1 MEKLVVESDGPRGAD
16 PQCREPQSPGEVAGT
31 VAQPVPQATVL
42 TPALQAP
49 RLSLGTA
56 AQGWGLSI
64 LEELPRAGG
73 CPSWKSWATVSTVG
87 AVFTEQR
94 G

>member
-1 MEKLVVESDGPRGAD
+1 MPRASKPRRGSRYGGPASSPSDSAD
-16 PQCREPQSPGEVAGT
+16 PGPAGPTAEPRNRCPG
-31 VAQPVPQATVL
+31 
-42 TPALQAP
+42 
-49 RLSLGTA
+49 LGAVRPGRA
-56 AQGWGLSI
+56 AQGWGLSV

>member
-1 MEKLVVESDGPRGAD
+1 MEKLVVDSDGPRGAD

-56 AQGWGLSI
+56 AQGWGLSV
-64 LEELPRAGG
+64 LEELGDGFHCR
-73 CPSWKSWATVSTVG
+73 CRVHG
-87 AVFTEQR
+87 AEGVR
-94 G
+94 GMGLLPDV